1 MSLLSR
7 ITRKQIVVGGLV
19 AALLLVLVFGGAGGW
34 LRGEDDDAMVVTAD
48 FEDTTGLYVGNEVS
62 YLGVK
67 IGEVVEVQRNGPTMR
82 AVMHLDEGVELPA
95 DAGADI
101 MQSSLVTDRTIELGP
116 PYTGGATLASGAHI
130 ETDHTRSPATV
141 DEIAT
146 ALDELVLALDGGL
159 GKGRGGADLGTLLSN
174 TATTLEGNGAAL
186 SEVLVNGQGALEVVN
201 DEGDELTA
209 VSESL
214 QDVVDLVAERETTIR
229 RFTRGADA
237 ATSVLADQRDEVVA
251 TLDSLDE
258 LTRLANSFLKD
269 NGDVLGDDLAL
280 LNDLVG
286 LVHDNKESLGEAWD
300 VMPTMA
306 ENYARAYDWENDRLR
321 VQFSFAVGPFSTVW
335 RDHYC
340 QLIVAQLPAGE
351 QVCSAL
357 FQPDGSGL
365 LDPVLNV
372 FDLLPGGIP

>member
-1 MSLLSR
+1 MSLLR
-7 ITRKQIVVGGLV
+7 GVTRTQIAVGTVAVVL
-19 AALLLVLVFGGAGGW
+19 LLLVAFGGLGGW
-34 LRGEDDDAMVVTAD
+34 LRGEDDGLMEVTAD

-62 YLGVK
+62 YLGVA
-67 IGEVVEVQRNGPTMR
+67 IGEVVAVERRGPTMR
-82 AVMHLDEGVELPA
+82 AVMHIDPEVELPQE
-95 DAGADI
+95 AGADI

-116 PYTGGATLASGAHI
+116 AYTGGPTLSDGAHI
-130 ETDHTRSPATV
+130 DADHTRSPANV

-146 ALDELVLALDGGL
+146 ALDDLVLALDAGL
-159 GKGRGGADLGTLLSN
+159 GKGRGGADIGTLLSN
-174 TATTLEGNGAAL
+174 TASTLRGNGAAL
-186 SEVLVNGQGALEVVN
+186 SEVLADGQGALEVVN
-201 DEGDELTA
+201 EEGAELTA
-209 VSESL
+209 VSQSL
-214 QDVVDLVAERETTIR
+214 QAVVDLVAERDTTIR

-237 ATSVLADQRDEVVA
+237 ATGVLADQREEIVA

-258 LTRLANSFLKD
+258 LTRLANRFLRD
-269 NGDVLGDDLAL
+269 NADVLGDDLGL
-280 LNDLVG
+280 LNELVG
-286 LVHDNKESLGEAWD
+286 IVNEHKDSLGEAWD

-321 VQFSFAVGPFSTVW
+321 VQFSFTVGPFSTVW

-340 QLIVAQLPAGE
+340 QLFISQVPGGE
-351 QVCSAL
+351 QICSAL